1 MIYILDRDLIARF
14 GTKIIE
20 ELGNT
25 LVAISICPERIDDP
39 YLSEVHSGSE
49 SSRLFVARNEFD
61 VLYTPTLDV
70 L

>member
-25 LVAISICPERIDDP
+25 LVAISICPEWINDP
-39 YLSEVHSGSE
+39 YLSEVHSGCE

-61 VLYTPTLDV
+61 VLYSSTLDV